1 MYKLLLMIFD
11 LNINNMRIKFII
23 TLVIFITLGKSICA
37 QSVSDSF
44 FDTRIKK
51 LLDSKNVNYSITKN
65 GNFRI
70 NLITQKEP
78 KERTQ
83 GVIIY
88 SKKETYNEFEVLNI
102 ESTAFKVPKNMVK
115 LSVIL
120 DLLKRNGLL
129 KVGAWSIYEYETD
142 PDNYSFSFE
151 VKIGYNITADDLVL
165 LFNFVGFQ
173 ADEKEKLFDNG
184 IDEN

>member
-1 MYKLLLMIFD
+1 MIFD
-11 LNINNMRIKFII
+11 LNINNMRVKFII
-23 TLVIFITLGKSICA
+23 TLFIFITIGKSIFA
-37 QSVSDSF
+37 QTTGDQF
-44 FDTRIKK
+44 YDTRIKK

-70 NLITQKEP
+70 NLITQKVP

-88 SKKETYNEFEVLNI
+88 SKKENYNEFEILNI
-102 ESTAFKVPKNMVK
+102 ESTAFKVPKNVVK
-115 LSVIL
+115 LGVIL
-120 DLLKRNGLL
+120 DLLKSNGLL
-129 KVGAWSIYEYETD
+129 KVGAWSIYEYDSD

-151 VKIGYNITADDLVL
+151 VKVGYNISADDLVL

-173 ADEKEKLFDNG
+173 ADEKEKLLGNG
-184 IDEN
+184 LDEN